1 MQLPSRCHQA
11 ASSHALTLLPT
22 HQVQREHQARGSG
35 ERQQEAILL
44 VLPLVVSLLNALMP
58 HLYNVLAMWEKQDSP
73 VAVVYVAICR

>member
-1 MQLPSRCHQA
+1 MQLPSWCHRA
-11 ASSHALTLLPT
+11 AGSCTLTLLPA
-22 HQVQREHQARGSG
+22 HQVQREHQARGSS

-44 VLPLVVSLLNALMP
+44 VLPLVVSLLNTLMP